1 MRSAFR
7 TALYLPLF
15 LAVGNAQ
22 AQIYMCKDSAGRTIT
37 SDRPIPECADR
48 VIRELDTAGR
58 TRREIRP
65 PPTAEE
71 KRQQQ
76 LREDKRKADEL
87 AADEQRRNDRLLRTR
102 FRSEDDLDAARTQS
116 IAVVEE
122 QLKRERS
129 RLASSEKQQQKT
141 QAEIESLKKRNAPVP
156 VSMQQQL
163 DDEAQS
169 ANDTMNKIQEYEA
182 EVVQINTKYD
192 AMLKRYREMAGVATG
207 R

>member
-7 TALYLPLF
+7 TALYLSLF
-15 LAVGNAQ
+15 LALDYAQ
-22 AQIYMCKDSAGRTIT
+22 AQIYMCKDAAGRTIT

-48 VIRELDTAGR
+48 VIRELDAAGR

-71 KRQQQ
+71 KRQQAQ
-76 LREDKRKADEL
+76 QEEKRKADEV
-87 AADEQRRNDRLLRTR
+87 AADEQRRNDRLLRSR

-122 QLKRERS
+122 QLKRERA
-129 RLASSEKQQQKT
+129 RLAASEKQQQKT

-156 VSMQQQL
+156 VAMQQQL
-163 DDEAQS
+163 ADELQS
-169 ANDTMNKIQEYEA
+169 ADDTMNKIQEYEA
-182 EVVQINTKYD
+182 EIAQVNAKYD
-192 AMLKRYREMAGVATG
+192 ALLKRYREMAGVATG
-207 R
+207 K

>member
-7 TALYLPLF
+7 TALYLSLF

-22 AQIYMCKDSAGRTIT
+22 AQIYMCKDAAGRTIT

-48 VIRELDTAGR
+48 VIRELDAAGR

-71 KRQQQ
+71 KRQQALQ
-76 LREDKRKADEL
+76 EEKRKADEL

-102 FRSEDDLDAARTQS
+102 FRSEDDLDAARRQS
-116 IAVVEE
+116 IEVVED
-122 QLKRERS
+122 QLKRERT
-129 RLASSEKQQQKT
+129 RLATSEKQMQKT
-141 QAEIESLKKRNAPVP
+141 QAEIEALKKRNAPVP

-163 DDEAQS
+163 DDELQS
-169 ANDTMNKIQEYEA
+169 ADDTMNKIQEHEA
-182 EVVQINTKYD
+182 EIAQINAKYD
-192 AMLKRYREMAGVATG
+192 AMLKRYREMASVATG
-207 R
+207 K

>member
-7 TALYLPLF
+7 TALYLPLL
-15 LAVGNAQ
+15 LAAGSAH
-22 AQIYMCKDSAGRTIT
+22 AQIYMCKDAAGRTIT

-71 KRQQQ
+71 KRQKDLQ
-76 LREDKRKADEL
+76 EEKRKADEL
-87 AADEQRRNDRLLRTR
+87 AADEQRRNDRLLRSR
-102 FRSEDDLDAARTQS
+102 FRSEDDLNAARAQS

-122 QLKRERS
+122 QLKRERA
-129 RLASSEKQQQKT
+129 RLASSEKQQQRT

-169 ANDTMNKIQEYEA
+169 ANDTMNKIQEHEA
-182 EVVQINTKYD
+182 EIAQINAKYD

-207 R
+207 K

>member
-15 LAVGNAQ
+15 LVVGNAH
-22 AQIYMCKDSAGRTIT
+22 AQIYMCKDAAGRTIT

-76 LREDKRKADEL
+76 LQEERRKADEL
-87 AADEQRRNDRLLRTR
+87 ASEEQRRNDRLLRSR

-116 IAVVEE
+116 IEVVEE
-122 QLKRERS
+122 QLKRERA
-129 RLASSEKQQQKT
+129 RLAASEKQQQKT
-141 QAEIESLKKRNAPVP
+141 QAEIDSLKKRNSPVP

-169 ANDTMNKIQEYEA
+169 ANDAMNKIQEYEA
-182 EVVQINTKYD
+182 EIVQINAKYD
-192 AMLKRYREMAGVATG
+192 AMLKRYREMAGVPAG
-207 R
+207 K

>member
-7 TALYLPLF
+7 TALYLSLF
-15 LAVGNAQ
+15 LAVGNAH
-22 AQIYMCKDSAGRTIT
+22 AQIYMCKDAAGRTIT

-48 VIRELDTAGR
+48 VIRELDGAGR

-71 KRQQQ
+71 RRQTALQ
-76 LREDKRKADEL
+76 EEKRKADEL
-87 AADEQRRNDRLLRTR
+87 AADEQRRNDRLLRSR

-122 QLKRERS
+122 QLKRERTK
-129 RLASSEKQQQKT
+129 LASSEKQQQKT

-156 VSMQQQL
+156 VSTQQQL
-163 DDEAQS
+163 ADELQS
-169 ANDTMNKIQEYEA
+169 ADDTMNKIQEYEA
-182 EVVQINTKYD
+182 EIAQINAKYD
-192 AMLKRYREMAGVATG
+192 AMLKRYREMAGGATG
-207 R
+207 K